1 MMRTGEDTR
10 SGKGFASLP
19 STNGY
24 THVLPLSVTGRAL
37 SETGTPDALSKT
49 GAAVPTWPAPEQ
61 EPQRAAVPG
70 PLRAKR
76 VPLLPTATRRVL
88 PERAAM
94 PGPLRAK
101 RVPLIPTATVRVLP
115 EAPGQV
121 RVLLQ
126 ARVLVPPMAQRSSA
140 GAVAAAGTEGA
151 LAPER
156 VVPLLLMASTKTAV
170 SGSSSSMRPAERT
183 AAAVTHAIGATSVVA
198 AVPMM
203 ANAAMA
209 LAFDWAP
216 VKAKARMATATA
228 TTTAVAAEPVAAGDR
243 GNSGCDSGC
252 CDSGCCGSGP
262 CCE

>member
-1 MMRTGEDTR
+1 MLPRM
-10 SGKGFASLP
+10 SLIP
-19 STNGY
+19 KQ
-24 THVLPLSVTGRAL
+24 
-37 SETGTPDALSKT
+37 E
-49 GAAVPTWPAPEQ
+49 PEQ
-61 EPQRAAVPG
+61 AAMHGPLQAKQVPLLPTPTRRVPPEREAVPG

-88 PERAAM
+88 PEPTDRVQVWEPM
-94 PGPLRAK
+94 P
-101 RVPLIPTATVRVLP
+101 VPLQ
-115 EAPGQV
+115 E
-121 RVLLQ
+121 RVLL
-126 ARVLVPPMAQRSSA
+126 PPMAPRSSA
-140 GAVAAAGTEGA
+140 GAIAAAGTEGA

-156 VVPLLLMASTKTAV
+156 VVPLLLMASRKAAM

-183 AAAVTHAIGATSVVA
+183 TAAVTHAIGATSVVA

>member
-1 MMRTGEDTR
+1 M
-10 SGKGFASLP
+10 
-19 STNGY
+19 
-24 THVLPLSVTGRAL
+24 
-37 SETGTPDALSKT
+37 
-49 GAAVPTWPAPEQ
+49 
-61 EPQRAAVPG
+61 PG

-88 PERAAM
+88 PE
-94 PGPLRAK
+94 
-101 RVPLIPTATVRVLP
+101 
-115 EAPGQV
+115 APGQV

-126 ARVLVPPMAQRSSA
+126 ARVLLPPMAQRSSA

-209 LAFDWAP
+209 LAFEWAP